1 MATKVL
7 AFLFLCIFATSFA
20 IFQHYSDS
28 RLTRV
33 RMCTCREAKYCFY
46 KVWKSEACSF
56 RNISFDFV
64 EENTGDLESL
74 IQCSAEYLFDS
85 HSMGDVC
92 AKEFFNNIDDDRGF
106 ASYIFTNETSFIN
119 TKIMEN
125 SNQSYCFN
133 GEMTK
138 CLNRESCTLWNHNDF
153 LRNVFKGCAKEHFK
167 NKIEAMKSSNA
178 TKFQAKS
185 AEYDF
190 YYIFEKSL
198 DRIWIPQSQSINGG
212 ILCVPTMMFIFASI
226 WFM

>member
-1 MATKVL
+1 MNHLLWRPKFQSSYFFV
-7 AFLFLCIFATSFA
+7 FLQL
-20 IFQHYSDS
+20 H
-28 RLTRV
+28 LTRV
-33 RMCTCREAKYCFY
+33 RMCTCLEAEYCFY

-74 IQCSAEYLFDS
+74 IQCSAEYLLDTYLVA
-85 HSMGDVC
+85 VC
-92 AKEFFNNIDDDRGF
+92 AKDNNDKHKLGS
-106 ASYIFTNETSFIN
+106 AAYIFTNETSFIN
-119 TKIMEN
+119 TEIMEN

-138 CLNRESCTLWNHNDF
+138 CLNCESCTLWHHNDF
-153 LRNVFKGCAKEHFK
+153 LRNVFKGCAKEHFN

-198 DRIWIPQSQSINGG
+198 DRIWIPQIQSINGG
-212 ILCVPTMMFIFASI
+212 ILCVPTLMFIFASI

>member
-1 MATKVL
+1 MASKVL
-7 AFLFLCIFATSFA
+7 AFFFLCIFATSFA
-20 IFQHYSDS
+20 IFEFSDS
-28 RLTRV
+28 KLTRV
-33 RMCTCREAKYCFY
+33 RLCTCLEAKYCFY

-74 IQCSAEYLFDS
+74 IQCSAKYSSDSVTCTQKYFD
-85 HSMGDVC
+85 
-92 AKEFFNNIDDDRGF
+92 NDDDDNLDT
-106 ASYIFTNETSFIN
+106 ATYIFTNETSFIN
-119 TKIMEN
+119 TEIMEN

-133 GEMTK
+133 GEITK

-212 ILCVPTMMFIFASI
+212 ILCVPTLIFIFASI